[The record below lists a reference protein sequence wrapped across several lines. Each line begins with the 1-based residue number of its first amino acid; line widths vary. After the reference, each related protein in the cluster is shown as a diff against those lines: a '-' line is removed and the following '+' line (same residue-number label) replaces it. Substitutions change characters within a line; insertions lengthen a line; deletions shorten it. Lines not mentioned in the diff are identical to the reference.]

1 MLIDVLEIMAAVSL
15 MVAYASLG
23 RWWKLNPARWRLAVP
38 ALSWMVNA
46 TLFVGLVI
54 AADVTGVRII
64 INGWGLVLI
73 IHAAVTF
80 VLYFV
85 VMGVRRVN
93 TANRASSD
101 RSNR

>member
-38 ALSWMVNA
+38 ALMWMLNA
-46 TLFVGLVI
+46 SLFVVI
-54 AADVTGVRII
+54 VIVADVTGVRVV

-73 IHAAVTF
+73 AHAAVTLA
-80 VLYFV
+80 LYLA
-85 VMGVRRVN
+85 VMGDRGVHLV
-93 TANRASSD
+93 NRA
-101 RSNR
+101 RSNNPNR